1 MTMNEQ
7 GVQPPGAP
15 PSGRIREGVHTFAAR
30 VYYEDT
36 DAGGVVYHTSYLRL
50 AERARTELMRC
61 AGFDHGLLLERYN
74 VLFALRRC
82 LVEFAR
88 PARLDESLEVRTRV
102 TRVAGA
108 SFDGRQTIVR
118 DEGVL
123 VELDCTLACLA
134 PVGRPVR
141 LPREDR
147 AALEKLCLNKG

>member
-1 MTMNEQ
+1 MTMTEQ
-7 GVQPPGAP
+7 WVHPTAAP
-15 PSGRIREGVHTFAAR
+15 PSGWFCEGVHTFAAR

-88 PARLDESLEVRTRV
+88 PARLDDALEVRTRV

-118 DEGVL
+118 GDGVL

-134 PVGRPVR
+134 PDGRPVR
-141 LPREDR
+141 LPHEVR